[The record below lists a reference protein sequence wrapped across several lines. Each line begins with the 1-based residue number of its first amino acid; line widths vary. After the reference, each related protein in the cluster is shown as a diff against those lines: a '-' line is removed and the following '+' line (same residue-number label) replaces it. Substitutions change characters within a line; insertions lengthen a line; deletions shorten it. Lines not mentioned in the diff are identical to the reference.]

1 VSLAALTLAGGAA
14 LAVGTFAGA
23 TTNRVTG
30 LGFSLVCSPVML
42 LVLGARDGVRLLNM
56 VSVAVTLTN
65 VVTSWR
71 SARRRDCLLLLAA
84 GVTCTPLAA
93 WAAHRSDERVLLV
106 GAGLITVASAVL
118 LATGRTLRFVRGDG
132 GALGAGAASATMNVV
147 AGLSGPSV
155 AMYGLNAGW
164 TAAEFR
170 PTLQVYFLVLNAVA
184 VASLGPVRPP
194 LALVTAIA
202 VAVVA
207 GLLAGRHLS
216 TRVPVARFRAVVLAI
231 VVLGGLAAV
240 ARGLV
245 G

>member
-1 VSLAALTLAGGAA
+1 MALAELTVAGGAA
-14 LAVGTFAGA
+14 IAAGTLLGA
-23 TTNRVTG
+23 ATNRVTG

-42 LVLGARDGVRLLNM
+42 LVLGPRDGVRLLNM
-56 VSVAVTLTN
+56 VSVVVTLTN

-71 SARRRDCLLLLAA
+71 GVRRRDCLLLLAA

-93 WAAHRSDERVLLV
+93 WAAGRADDGVLLV
-106 GAGLITVASAVL
+106 GAGLVTIASAVL
-118 LATGRTLRFVRGDG
+118 LATGRTLRIVRGDG
-132 GALGAGAASATMNVV
+132 GALGAGAVSATMNVV

-164 TAAEFR
+164 SASEFR

-194 LALVTAIA
+194 GPLAVAIA

-207 GLLAGRHLS
+207 GYQLGRVAS
-216 TRVPVARFRAVVLAI
+216 TRVPAARFRTVVLT
-231 VVLGGLAAV
+231 VVVAGGLASV
-240 ARGLV
+240 ARGLTA
-245 G
+245 

>member
-1 VSLAALTLAGGAA
+1 MSLAALSIAGGAA
-14 LAVGTFAGA
+14 IVVGTLAGA
-23 TTNRVTG
+23 ATNRVTG

-42 LVLGARDGVRLLNM
+42 LVLGPRDGVRLLNM

-65 VVTSWR
+65 VITSWR
-71 SARRRDCLLLLAA
+71 GVRRRDCLLLLAA

-93 WAAHRSDERVLLV
+93 WATGHLDDGPLLV
-106 GAGLITVASAVL
+106 GAGLVTFASALL

-132 GALGAGAASATMNVV
+132 GAVGAGAVSATMNVI

-164 TAAEFR
+164 SPAEFR

-194 LALVTAIA
+194 ALLAVAIA

-207 GLLAGRHLS
+207 GYQLGRVLAR
-216 TRVPVARFRAVVLAI
+216 RVPAARFRAVVLS
-231 VVLGGLAAV
+231 VVAAGGLVAA
-240 ARGLV
+240 ARGLAR
-245 G
+245 